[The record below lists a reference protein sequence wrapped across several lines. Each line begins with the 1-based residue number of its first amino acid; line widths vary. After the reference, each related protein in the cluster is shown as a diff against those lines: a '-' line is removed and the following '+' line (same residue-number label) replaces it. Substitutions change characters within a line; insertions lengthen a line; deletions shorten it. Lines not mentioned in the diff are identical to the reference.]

1 VFDPDVELAIDIIC
15 RINDMAV
22 FQN

>member
-1 VFDPDVELAIDIIC
+1 VFDSDVELAIDIIC